1 MANQNVVLQ
10 NLISQGIV
18 VAALHQAQIALN
30 HAQGVLKGNLAAG
43 VGLSDIPKMLLH
55 AERSL
60 PPQFNF
66 FRGNFAADEL
76 DRMAERNNG
85 SFIVELQA
93 EIFTEISVNLF
104 HCLPSCLFSI
114 DQQKHI
120 IHKPSIV
127 RNVHCALD
135 VVIQRRENNISSHL
149 AYD

>member
-1 MANQNVVLQ
+1 MANQNVVLK

-30 HAQGVLKGNLAAG
+30 HAQGVLKWNLTAAI
-43 VGLSDIPKMLLH
+43 GLSNISQVLLH
-55 AERSL
+55 TERGL

-66 FRGNFAADEL
+66 FRGNFAANEL

-85 SFIVELQA
+85 SFVVELQS
-93 EIFTEISVNLF
+93 EILTEISVNLF
-104 HCLPSCLFSI
+104 HGLPSCLFPI